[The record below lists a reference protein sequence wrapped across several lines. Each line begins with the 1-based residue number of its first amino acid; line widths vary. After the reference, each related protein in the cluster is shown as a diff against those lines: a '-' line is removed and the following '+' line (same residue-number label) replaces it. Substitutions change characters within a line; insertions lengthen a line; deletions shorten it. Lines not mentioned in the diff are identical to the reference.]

1 MIPTTFPDMLRIA
14 DIVQGF
20 LFFSQ
25 FFNVFNPF
33 SPAVRF
39 TEVFK
44 QKKVRSYGE
53 TLALSAFVG

>member
-1 MIPTTFPDMLRIA
+1 MILTTFPDMLIIA

-25 FFNVFNPF
+25 FFSVFNPF

-44 QKKVRSYGE
+44 QKKGRNHGGK
-53 TLALSAFVG
+53 T

>member
-1 MIPTTFPDMLRIA
+1 MILTTFPDMLIIA

-44 QKKVRSYGE
+44 QKKGRNHGGE
-53 TLALSAFVG
+53 T